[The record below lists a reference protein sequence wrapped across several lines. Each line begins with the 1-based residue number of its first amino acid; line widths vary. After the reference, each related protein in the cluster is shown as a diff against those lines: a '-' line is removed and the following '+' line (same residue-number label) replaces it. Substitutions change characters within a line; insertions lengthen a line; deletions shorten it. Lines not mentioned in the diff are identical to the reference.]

1 MRRTNQL
8 PLHISFGIFFQ
19 AFAALMFEIG
29 LSRLLAI
36 RLWHHFAFLIIS
48 CALLGY
54 AFSGTYLLL
63 FKRPSN
69 PAWSSL
75 FFAVTI
81 LPLFMLFQQI
91 PFDPVLLT
99 LDAWQWSHLFALF
112 LLLAVPFFFSG
123 LTINLLLRQY
133 PKQTFTLYG
142 CDLVGAALGSACFF
156 LIAPFWQEMEWLAF
170 AALIGVV
177 AAGCLASQWTQ
188 RMLLVCL
195 VGVFLAYWQF
205 LGLPEWKMSPY
216 KSLPLALKLSNSLHL
231 QTEWD
236 AASRVDWLIS
246 PLARSAPGLSLN
258 FRESLPPQIGI
269 TIDGDGLTA
278 FSSWDEE
285 NLKFVQN
292 LPSWL
297 VYQLPPRPRNVLIL
311 QVIGGQEVLSA
322 ANAKVPQIVVQTENQ
337 LIARWL
343 NEQNKLPQVTI
354 VAEKTRTLLS
364 RMDEQYDRILVSLEG
379 ALPTGSTGM
388 HALQESSLETVEGSM
403 TLMQRLSP
411 QGWFAVHRYLLP
423 PPRSELRWIA
433 TLIAAMENLGWEPS
447 RQLGVFRTI
456 STLMIVGSAQKWTDV
471 DKKQFIEFCEQRG
484 YTPVY
489 YPDMKEEDANQVNR
503 FSRPIYADAVKQL
516 LQDATVFHQQSL
528 FDLTPVSDDKPFFF
542 YFLRWQRLGET
553 YEILGRKWEGLVE
566 GGLLLPLLL
575 LQVLLIVLLL
585 LHGLLLPLLLLQV
598 LLIVLLLLFIPFLVH
613 RQTKSL
619 FSWKMSYFFWIGLGF
634 MAVEIVLFEKLILF
648 LGEPVYSLALVLSTL
663 LLASGIGS
671 SLSRY
676 LPLRLLNQGQGF
688 LLAVLVGYFLGFS
701 ELLTALAGTQFLTR
715 LAIAIVAVAGLG
727 ILMGI
732 PFPRG
737 VVAISTHDPDSAIT
751 KNRIAV
757 AWCLNG
763 CASVIGPIGA
773 LLLAQLTGLS
783 SLFLA
788 AALCYTIALLLAL
801 RLE

>member
-1 MRRTNQL
+1 MRRTNKL
-8 PLHISFGIFFQ
+8 PLLAGLGIFFQ
-19 AFAALMFEIG
+19 AFAALMLEIG

-63 FKRPSN
+63 FKRPSH

-81 LPLFMLFQQI
+81 LPLFALFQQI
-91 PFDPVLLT
+91 PFDPLLLT
-99 LDAWQWSHLFALF
+99 LDPWQWSHLFALF

-123 LTINLLLRQY
+123 LTINLLLRIY
-133 PKQTFTLYG
+133 PKQTFSLYG
-142 CDLVGAALGSACFF
+142 CDLIGAAAGSACFF
-156 LIAPFWQEMEWLAF
+156 LIAPHWLEMEWLA
-170 AALIGVV
+170 LTSLTGSV
-177 AAGCLASQWTQ
+177 AAACLVPQWYQ
-188 RMLLVCL
+188 RTLLVCL
-195 VGVFLAYWQF
+195 AGAFLAYWQL

-231 QTEWD
+231 QTAWD

-246 PLARSAPGLSLN
+246 PLARAAPGLSLN
-258 FRESLPPQIGI
+258 YRESLPPQIGI

-278 FSSWDEE
+278 FSSWEVDH
-285 NLKFVQN
+285 LDFAQN

-297 VYQLPPRPRNVLIL
+297 IYKLPPVPGNVLIL

-322 ANAKVPQIVVQTENQ
+322 VNAKVPQIVVQTENQ

-343 NEQNKLPQVTI
+343 SEQNNLSHITI

-364 RMDEQYDRILVSLEG
+364 RTEEQYDRILVSLEG

-388 HALQESSLETVEGSM
+388 HALQESSLETVEGNM
-403 TLMQRLSP
+403 TLLQRLTAE
-411 QGWFAVHRYLLP
+411 GWFGVHRYLLP
-423 PPRSELRWIA
+423 PPRGELRWIA
-433 TLIAAMENLGWEPS
+433 TLIAAMKELNWQPS
-447 RQLGVFRTI
+447 RQLGIFRTI
-456 STLMIVGSAQKWTDV
+456 STLMIVGSARKWSDR
-471 DKKQFIEFCEQRG
+471 DKKLFVQFCEQRG

-489 YPDMKEEDANQVNR
+489 YPDMKEEDANRINR
-503 FSRPIYADAVKQL
+503 FVIPIYADAVQQL
-516 LQDATVFHQQSL
+516 LQDARAFHEQSL

-542 YFLRWQRLGET
+542 HFLRWDRLSDT

-575 LQVLLIVLLL
+575 LQVLLIVL
-585 LHGLLLPLLLLQV
+585 
-598 LLIVLLLLFIPFLVH
+598 VLLLLPFLAH

-634 MAVEIVLFEKLILF
+634 MGVEIALFEKLILF
-648 LGEPVYSLALVLSTL
+648 LGEPVYSLALVLSSL
-663 LLASGIGS
+663 LLTSGIGS
-671 SLSRY
+671 FVSRY
-676 LPLRLLNQGQGF
+676 LPVRRLNQGQG
-688 LLAVLVGYFLGFS
+688 LLLVILVAYFFGFS
-701 ELLTALAGTQFLTR
+701 EFLSILAGSDFLVR
-715 LAIAIVAVAGLG
+715 LAVAVIAVGGLG

-737 VVAISTHDPDSAIT
+737 VVAISARDPDSEIT

-773 LLLAQLTGLS
+773 LLLAQFAGLS

-788 AALCYTIALLLAL
+788 ATLCYTVAWLSAF
-801 RLE
+801 RLNG

>member
-1 MRRTNQL
+1 ML
-8 PLHISFGIFFQ
+8 
-19 AFAALMFEIG
+19 EIG

-63 FKRPSN
+63 FKRPAH

-75 FFAVTI
+75 FFTVTI
-81 LPLFMLFQQI
+81 LPLFVLFQQI

-99 LDAWQWSHLFALF
+99 LDPWQWSHLFALF

-123 LTINLLLRQY
+123 LTINLLLRIY
-133 PKQTFTLYG
+133 PKQTFSLYG
-142 CDLVGAALGSACFF
+142 YDLIGAAAGSACFF
-156 LIAPFWQEMEWLAF
+156 LIAPHWQEMEWLA
-170 AALIGVV
+170 LTSLTGSV
-177 AAGCLASQWTQ
+177 AAACLVPHWSQ
-188 RMLLVCL
+188 RALLVCL
-195 VGVFLAYWQF
+195 AGTFLAYWQL

-231 QTEWD
+231 QTAWD

-246 PLARSAPGLSLN
+246 PLARAAPGLSLN

-278 FSSWDEE
+278 FSSWEADNSE
-285 NLKFVQN
+285 FARN

-297 VYQLPPRPRNVLIL
+297 VYQLPPAPQNVLIL

-322 ANAKVPQIVVQTENQ
+322 VNAKIPQIVVQTENQ

-343 NEQNKLPQVTI
+343 GEQNKLPQVTI
-354 VAEKTRTLLS
+354 VAEKPRTLLS
-364 RMDEQYDRILVSLEG
+364 RMDEHYDRILVSLEG

-403 TLMQRLSP
+403 TLLQRLTP
-411 QGWFAVHRYLLP
+411 EGWFAVHRYLLP
-423 PPRSELRWIA
+423 PPRGELRWFA
-433 TLIAAMENLGWEPS
+433 TLIAAMENLGWQPS

-456 STLMIVGSAQKWTDV
+456 STLMIVGSARKWSDA
-471 DKKQFIEFCEQRG
+471 DKQRFIEFCEKRG
-484 YTPVY
+484 YAPVY
-489 YPDMKEEDANQVNR
+489 YPDMKEEDANQINR
-503 FSRPIYADAVKQL
+503 FAKPIYADAVRQL
-516 LQDATVFHQQSL
+516 LHDAAAFHQQSL
-528 FDLTPVSDDKPFFF
+528 FDLTPVSDDKPFF
-542 YFLRWQRLGET
+542 YNFLRWDRLSET

-566 GGLLLPLLL
+566 GGLLLPLLF
-575 LQVLLIVLLL
+575 LQVLLIVF
-585 LHGLLLPLLLLQV
+585 
-598 LLIVLLLLFIPFLVH
+598 ILLFVPFLVH
-613 RQTKSL
+613 RRTKSL
-619 FSWKMSYFFWIGLGF
+619 FSWKMSYFFWIGLGY
-634 MAVEIVLFEKLILF
+634 MGVEIALFEKLILF

-663 LLASGIGS
+663 LMASGIGS
-671 SLSRY
+671 SLSRN
-676 LPLRLLNQGQGF
+676 LPLHVLNQGQGL

-701 ELLTALAGTQFLTR
+701 ELLSALAGAGFLMR
-715 LAIAIVAVAGLG
+715 LAIAMIAVGGLG

-737 VVAISTHDPDSAIT
+737 VVAISAQDPAPAIT

-788 AALCYTIALLLAL
+788 AAICYTIALLIAL
-801 RLE
+801 RLG